1 MLSKYLHGLFGFFI
15 VVCLITTGNSLAGF
29 RQSSRGAYPNRPL
42 TLIIPW
48 AEKGGSDQVGRF
60 LARLLEKELGQTVEV
75 INKPSGSG
83 VLGHIAGATAEP
95 NGYILTMVTTEIAS
109 MHWMGLTEISYKN
122 FQPVALVNSDA
133 AGIMVRADSRWKTLE
148 ELQNEI
154 KAKPGRLRA
163 SGTGKGGI
171 WDIGRIGWLAALGL
185 KESALPWMP
194 QNGAAPALQQLMA
207 GGVDVVTCSLP
218 EAAVLIRQHK
228 VRPLAVMGEFRE
240 PGFLK
245 VPTLKE
251 KRLNFVMGSFRG
263 VAVPIQTPK
272 SIIAVLEAALRRITS
287 SQEFIRMMNR
297 NNYGITYKN
306 SQEFQAFLKEKDQFF
321 GNFLHKLDLVKY

>member
-1 MLSKYLHGLFGFFI
+1 MLSKFLHGLFGLFI
-15 VVCLITTGNSLAGF
+15 VFCLITAENSLAGLP
-29 RQSSRGAYPNRPL
+29 RDNRGAYPNQPL

-60 LARLLEKELGQTVEV
+60 LAKLLEKELGQTVV
-75 INKPSGSG
+75 VMNKPSGSG

-95 NGYILTMVTTEIAS
+95 DGYVLTMITTEIAS

-133 AGIMVRADSRWKTLE
+133 AGIMVRADSPWQTLE
-148 ELQNEI
+148 ELQNQI
-154 KAKPGRLRA
+154 KTRPGRLRA

-218 EAAVLIRQHK
+218 EAAVLIRKRK

-240 PGFLK
+240 RGFPN

-251 KRLNFVMGSFRG
+251 KRLNFAMGSFRG

-272 SIIAVLEAALRRITS
+272 SIVATLETVLRRITS
-287 SQEFIRMMNR
+287 SQEFIRMMSR
-297 NNYGITYKN
+297 NNYGITYKD
-306 SQEFQAFLKEKDQFF
+306 SKDFQVFLEEKDQFF
-321 GNFLHKLDLVKY
+321 GKFLHRMELVK